1 MIYTPKYDIPKSDF
15 ISKIRIE
22 GLPDKDES
30 YVLVHADGKKEI
42 VPVTRENSNAIDLQ
56 LQEQVSSGMDFL
68 PTLDAA
74 NDARHDKLIKRALA
88 SCIPLP
94 LCMAIGNE
102 FREVALATIGLV
114 YVAFWT
120 QVFHGYYDIEK
131 NRKIDSEL
139 SSYKRILPRIPLA
152 TTYLEDSDDSYKSLQ
167 GETEEERQER
177 YTMFKEMA
185 ERGRL
190 PVSLLELE
198 TKQGAT
204 AREIMGLSF
213 AAYCD
218 GYEPQIIKSTPE
230 TKVGKQYTRS

>member
-1 MIYTPKYDIPKSDF
+1 MIYTPKYDIPKSEF
-15 ISKIRIE
+15 ISKIKIE

-56 LQEQVSSGMDFL
+56 LQKQVSSGMDFL

-94 LCMAIGNE
+94 LAMAIGNE
-102 FREVALATIGLV
+102 FREVAIATACLS

-120 QVFHGYYDIEK
+120 QVFQGYYDIEK
-131 NRKIDSEL
+131 NRKIDNEI
-139 SSYKRILPRIPLA
+139 SSYKYILPRMPLA
-152 TTYLEDSDDSYKSLQ
+152 ATYLEDSDDSYKSLQ
-167 GETEEERQER
+167 GKTEAEQQER
-177 YTMFKEMA
+177 YAMFKEMS

-204 AREIMGLSF
+204 KTEIEELRLDAICNGYKPESQTGVAR
-213 AAYCD
+213 
-218 GYEPQIIKSTPE
+218 
-230 TKVGKQYTRS
+230 QYTRS

>member
-15 ISKIRIE
+15 ISKIKIE
-22 GLPDKDES
+22 GLPDEDES

-56 LQEQVSSGMDFL
+56 LQKQVSSGMDFL

-74 NDARHDKLIKRALA
+74 NDARHDKLVKRALA

-102 FREVALATIGLV
+102 FREAAIATALLS

-120 QVFHGYYDIEK
+120 QVFHGYYDIER
-131 NRKIDSEL
+131 NRKIDREL
-139 SSYKRILPRIPLA
+139 SSYKSILPRIPLA
-152 TTYLEDSDDSYKSLQ
+152 ATYLEDSDDSYKSLQ
-167 GETEEERQER
+167 GKTEAERQER

-204 AREIMGLSF
+204 TTEIWDLELDAICNGYKTQSQTGVAR
-213 AAYCD
+213 
-218 GYEPQIIKSTPE
+218 
-230 TKVGKQYTRS
+230 QYTRS

>member
-15 ISKIRIE
+15 ISKIKIE

-56 LQEQVSSGMDFL
+56 LQKQVSSGIDFL
-68 PTLDAA
+68 PTLRED
-74 NDARHDKLIKRALA
+74 NDTIEYELLKRAIA

-102 FREVALATIGLV
+102 FREAAVATAILS

-120 QVFHGYYDIEK
+120 QIFQGYYAIEK
-131 NRKIDSEL
+131 NGKIRNEL
-139 SSYKRILPRIPLA
+139 SSYKYILPRIPLA
-152 TTYLEDSDDSYKSLQ
+152 ATYFEESDDSYRALQ
-167 GETEEERQER
+167 GKTGEERQKR
-177 YTMFKEMA
+177 YDMFKEMA
-185 ERGRL
+185 KRGRL

-204 AREIMGLSF
+204 ETEIDELRLD
-213 AAYCD
+213 AICK
-218 GYEPQIIKSTPE
+218 GYEPQSQT
-230 TKVGKQYTRS
+230 GAARQYTRS

>member
-15 ISKIRIE
+15 ISKIKIE

-68 PTLDAA
+68 STLDAA
-74 NDARHDKLIKRALA
+74 NDARHDKLIKRAIA

-102 FREVALATIGLV
+102 FREAAVATAILS

-120 QVFHGYYDIEK
+120 QIFQGYYAIEK
-131 NRKIDSEL
+131 NGKIRSEL
-139 SSYKRILPRIPLA
+139 SSYKSVLPRIPLA
-152 TTYLEDSDDSYKSLQ
+152 ATYLEDSDDSYKALQ
-167 GETEEERQER
+167 GKTEAERQER
-177 YTMFKEMA
+177 YAMFKEMA

-204 AREIMGLSF
+204 TTEIWDLELD
-213 AAYCD
+213 AICN
-218 GYEPQIIKSTPE
+218 GYKPQSQTE
-230 TKVGKQYTRS
+230 VAKQYTRS